1 MVDPHD
7 ADEKEAQ
14 QESNIRWPL
23 LQQLSAEVRLSN
35 RGTLIWKI
43 NGVMAIANTPSEKDS
58 ILEVSKVI

>member
-35 RGTLIWKI
+35 RRY
-43 NGVMAIANTPSEKDS
+43 PD
-58 ILEVSKVI
+58 LENQRRDGNRKHTI